1 MSKPIT
7 LYSHASGPNP
17 WKVAIVL
24 EELHIPYTTKI
35 IDSADLKKEPYEK
48 INPNGR
54 VPAIEDPNTG
64 ITLWESGAIIEYLTE
79 TYDTEH
85 ILSFTS
91 FPEKYLVKQYL
102 HFQMSGQGP
111 YFGQATWFMKFHP
124 ERIES
129 ATNRYIDQVK
139 RVLGVLNN
147 ILEGKEYLVGNKCT
161 IADLAFVTWDML
173 VPWILADKEVN
184 IEKEYPAYFAW
195 NQRLMQRPAVQKI
208 IRDKQAAMAAGH

>member
-1 MSKPIT
+1 MTKPIT
-7 LYSHASGPNP
+7 LYGHASGPNP

-24 EELHIPYTTKI
+24 EELHIPYTMKI
-35 IDSADLKKEPYEK
+35 IGGADVKKPPYEK

-64 ITLWESGAIIEYLTE
+64 ITLWESGAIIEYLAE

-85 ILSFTS
+85 TLSFAT
-91 FPEKYLVKQYL
+91 FPEKYYVKQYL

-111 YFGQATWFMKFHP
+111 YFGQATWFLKFHP

-129 ATNRYIDQVK
+129 ATNRYIDQTK

-173 VPWILADKEVN
+173 VPWIFADKGIN
-184 IEKEYPAYFAW
+184 IEKDYPAYFAW

-208 IRDKQAAMAAGH
+208 VKDKQEAMSAEH